1 MQNTNKIKP
10 AFPLSLL
17 TCALALATGVA
28 SAQTIEVTNGETY
41 TQNVVATDA
50 MTSLTIQGG
59 GTLDNTM
66 QEDSRVVLKGGA
78 FKMNENAVLK
88 TKVLDIQTNNSG
100 PTFHGT
106 IEADVFNYRGEADA
120 GYTAALNETKLLVN
134 QLNILGT
141 TGQMLGL
148 SVSNAETLKGVKNI
162 LIETDGRNKTGLK
175 VEGKV
180 DVSAPVRL
188 VHTGDDEINKNHARI
203 EVFDS
208 GAGSTFDQVIAKG
221 LRTLIQANGENA
233 VAVNNLTLEDDAVL
247 NLQTYGQYES
257 GKSATFR
264 LNKVVLGDN
273 AALRFSVYQNQY
285 AGTITGEDIDIT
297 LGAGAYVDF
306 GGWKEE
312 GATDW
317 RPDHIYIDAASM
329 TFNIKDSESGNKIYL
344 TGVEGNLTTD
354 LEQIK
359 VVADGANNTG
369 NAEADLQKLNEII
382 VFNTK
387 PGQTDDNNTVESV
400 MTPATGVVLEQAADD
415 IHDGAT
421 AVVDENGALG
431 NLTIKANDNINGIA
445 EMTAVGLHIW
455 RNEINDMNKRLGE
468 LRDSCADANGV
479 WARVYNGKA
488 KFGSLGVT
496 NKYTAFQ
503 FGYDHQI
510 ADKTW
515 FGGAISWTDGDNDFA
530 VGGGDS
536 SLLAFTGYGSKLWDN
551 GLFVDV
557 TGKFG
562 RIQNEYNISLPTQRS
577 SADYHTNAVSISA
590 EAGWRVYPMQNSFFI
605 EPQVEMMFGHVWSA
619 DYTTSTGVNVEQDGA
634 DTLIGRAGFVLGLEC
649 PNQRGNAYVRASVL
663 HDWKGDADFTFS
675 KGGDAR
681 RTLTEELGGT
691 WYEYGL
697 GANFNVTKQIHGYA
711 DVEASSGGEVETDYR
726 VNFGVRYSW

>member
-28 SAQTIEVTNGETY
+28 SAQTIEVTNGKTY

-50 MTSLTIQGG
+50 TTSLTIQGG

-88 TKVLDIQTNNSG
+88 TKVLDIQTNTSG

-188 VHTGDDEINKNHARI
+188 VHTGGDKINEKAARI
-203 EVFDS
+203 EVFAS

-247 NLQTYGQYES
+247 NLQTNGQYES

-273 AALRFSVYQNQY
+273 AALRFSVYQKQY

-387 PGQTDDNNTVESV
+387 PGQTDDNNKVESV

-562 RIQNEYNISLPTQRS
+562 RIQNEYDISLPTQRS

-681 RTLTEELGGT
+681 RALTEELGGT

>member
-28 SAQTIEVTNGETY
+28 SAQTIVVTNGETY
-41 TQNVVATDA
+41 TQNVVATDDT
-50 MTSLTIQGG
+50 TSLTIQGG
-59 GTLDNTM
+59 GTLDNTK

-78 FKMNENAVLK
+78 FEMNENAVLK
-88 TKVLDIQTNNSG
+88 TKVLDIQTNTSG

-162 LIETDGRNKTGLK
+162 LIETNGRNKTGLK

-247 NLQTYGQYES
+247 NLQTNGQYES

-562 RIQNEYNISLPTQRS
+562 RIQNEYDISLPTQRS

>member
-28 SAQTIEVTNGETY
+28 SAQTIVVTNGETY
-41 TQNVVATDA
+41 TQNVVATDDT
-50 MTSLTIQGG
+50 TSLTIQGG
-59 GTLDNTM
+59 GTLDNTK

-88 TKVLDIQTNNSG
+88 TKVLDIQTNTSG

-162 LIETDGRNKTGLK
+162 LIETDGRNKTGLM

-247 NLQTYGQYES
+247 NLQTNGQYES

-387 PGQTDDNNTVESV
+387 PGQTDDNNKVESV

-562 RIQNEYNISLPTQRS
+562 RIQNEYDISLPTQRS